1 MPEKPV
7 AEKVETPRSTKRP
20 IKEIEAELELCSN
33 ALSTLRLEDA
43 DPKAPALTSKKREKM
58 KKLAYR
64 EKELESEL
72 KKAKRYLELIE
83 LGEELR
89 TAASKD
95 NVARVKEICKL
106 PDAKKCVDSENF
118 EGTTSLIKAA
128 MYDRVEMVDALIG
141 AGANIDHTD
150 QKGRTALMM
159 AAANGA
165 QASVERLL
173 SNGATVSICA
183 TNGWTAFMFAAE
195 GGSAPVC
202 KLLHEGGHVT
212 SVADLLVTSKDGLTA
227 LELARA
233 SSNVGIAKVL
243 EYLTPIFEEAKKKQ
257 AAERRSG
264 AENWGKLRK
273 VQTASKVA
281 NAFKTASVQAP
292 PQSKSIFSSI
302 LSGDSIM
309 EQGLGW
315 LRGAASNLGESFRT
329 VGAKGW
335 GANSFSGFGT
345 SFKTRNR
352 GKTNGGSSV
361 LGSSVLGQ
369 ATASDLEA

>member
-1 MPEKPV
+1 MPEKTV

-20 IKEIEAELELCSN
+20 IKDIEAELELCSN

-95 NVARVKEICKL
+95 NIARVKEICKL

-141 AGANIDHTD
+141 AGANIDLTD

-165 QASVERLL
+165 QAAVKRLL
-173 SNGATVSICA
+173 SSGATVSMCA

-212 SVADLLVTSKDGLTA
+212 SEADLFATSNDGLTA

-273 VQTASKVA
+273 MQTASRVA

-292 PQSKSIFSSI
+292 AQSKSIFSSI

-315 LRGAASNLGESFRT
+315 LRGATSNLGESFRT

-335 GANSFSGFGT
+335 GANSFSGFGM

-352 GKTNGGSSV
+352 GQSRGGSSV
-361 LGSSVLGQ
+361 LGPSVLDQ